1 MQLGILH
8 GGDHKGPVGRE
19 GHGGVRPGPSEEGRL
34 LLGDPGEPQGG
45 PAIGRGCDPAAPGL
59 EGHAGD
65 GALVLEITPE
75 AGVLRIQ
82 DGQGL
87 SGGEGDQAA
96 FGRGI
101 DRVDPLAFGA
111 GGQHPGVRAAVPDQ
125 TAVVAAGHHAV
136 PGRVRHCAQ
145 DRPVVGGAEFAA
157 LEADRTVAQGEDRA
171 FGVEDDGGDL
181 GVEGGGFH
189 AAQASNPAFRAA
201 SSSSRPM
208 KTARDQRRS
217 LGPHSP

>member
-8 GGDHKGPVGRE
+8 GGDDKGPVGRE
-19 GHGGVRPGPSEEGRL
+19 GHGCVRPGPFEEGRL

-45 PAIGRGCDPAAPGL
+45 PAIGRGCDPAAPRL

-82 DGQGL
+82 NGQGL
-87 SGGEGDQAA
+87 AGGESDQAT
-96 FGRGI
+96 FGRGV
-101 DRVDPLAFGA
+101 DRVDPLTPGA
-111 GGQHPGVRAAVPDQ
+111 GGQNTGVGATVPDQ
-125 TAVVAAGHHAV
+125 TAIVAAGHYAG
-136 PGRVRHCAQ
+136 PRRVRHRAQ
-145 DRPVVGGAEFAA
+145 DRPVVGGAERAV
-157 LEADRTVAQGEDRA
+157 LEPDRTVAEGEDRA
-171 FGVEDDGGDL
+171 FGVEDDGGYL
-181 GVEGGGFH
+181 GVVHGFH
-189 AAQASNPAFRAA
+189 AAQASNPAFSAA

-217 LGPHSP
+217 LAPHSR